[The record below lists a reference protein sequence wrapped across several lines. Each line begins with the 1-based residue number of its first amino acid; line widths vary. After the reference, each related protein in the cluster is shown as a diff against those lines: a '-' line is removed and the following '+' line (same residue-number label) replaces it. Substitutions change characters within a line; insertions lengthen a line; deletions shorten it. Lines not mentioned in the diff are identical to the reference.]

1 MCDVISGIKRI
12 MAIEICLSIGL
23 VRDDQLVKLKAAGV
37 DRINHNLNTPR
48 DNYPKITTTHTY
60 QDRLDTLE
68 VLKRNNINTCLGFIC
83 GMGET
88 DEQLIE
94 LALDLKSQE
103 PYSVPVNFLL
113 PMPLVDFIS
122 IQIIIVYMLYPILGK
137 YHSFLTLF
145 IYLLLGLFGLP
156 VFALGGILYI
166 LRLSFGNYHLFKLK

>member
-122 IQIIIVYMLYPILGK
+122 IYIIYINLFLLSIHKSANAGISRIYGL
-137 YHSFLTLF
+137 FLTFLSVDTLHNSAYF
-145 IYLLLGLFGLP
+145 RFNLP
-156 VFALGGILYI
+156 
-166 LRLSFGNYHLFKLK
+166 